1 MAPVLVVAQTITRR
15 LVATIWV
22 IQMGGVWC
30 CTALC
35 SVATLYEA
43 PSMSVKRACDWSVTA
58 PRRAVHVSEA
68 RMGVVNGPEIA
79 VLRCSD
85 VSELTNQLHPRPR
98 DDATIKLCS
107 GLHLTWLS
115 ANTVYYI

>member
-1 MAPVLVVAQTITRR
+1 MTVKREWDSST
-15 LVATIWV
+15 VATHV
-22 IQMGGVWC
+22 
-30 CTALC
+30 
-35 SVATLYEA
+35 YEA

-58 PRRAVHVSEA
+58 PRRAVRVSEA
-68 RMGVVNGPEIA
+68 RMGLVNGRFPHSPEIA

-98 DDATIKLCS
+98 DGATIKLCS

-115 ANTVYYI
+115 ANTVYYK